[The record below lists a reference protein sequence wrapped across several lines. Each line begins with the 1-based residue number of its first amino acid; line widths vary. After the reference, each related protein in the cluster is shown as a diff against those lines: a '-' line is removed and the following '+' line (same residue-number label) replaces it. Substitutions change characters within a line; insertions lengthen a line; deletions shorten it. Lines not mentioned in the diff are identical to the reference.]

1 MGRAGPGGDAR
12 PAERGGVRLMRA
24 MRVLGGLALLLAMLG
39 WTAWFVICNVY
50 EFSLALDPVA
60 FACGWVLSAVL
71 VWRVFRRVA
80 WPMFA
85 LATCIG
91 VYLLLIHRGMGETTA
106 LALFVAASVAIVAA
120 AFRVTLRARAA

>member
-1 MGRAGPGGDAR
+1 
-12 PAERGGVRLMRA
+12 MRA
-24 MRVLGGLALLLAMLG
+24 MRVLAGLALLLAMLG

-120 AFRVTLRARAA
+120 AFRATPRARAA